1 MAKNLTKEEQ
11 IQKGLEILLL
21 GREWYLKERTKNQH
35 DEVMNVGDLY
45 TRFDE
50 IHQIDM
56 DPEAWKKEL
65 LEFNEDEE
73 EEEIPKK
80 NQKKKTS
87 LQEKVRKRL
96 QNYLDEVKAQFGIS
110 INFQSKHCNLRENDI
125 SKIFSISLTI
135 LKSFAHFTSD
145 EALQIVLKN
154 WKDKITLPTFLI
166 VIRYAIKFNL
176 PLEFQYKKLMNI
188 QQGPRRVYPRAI
200 TLVEGNLGLIAYD
213 TNDKNTKSFM
223 LSRIQNPKLDFYPA
237 LISSLSNETKL
248 PKFNLIDYLNNDP
261 FAKFQKKEVTYT
273 IWMAKNNLDYFL
285 HSINLSCS
293 VIEED
298 DKTNSAV
305 VEIKTHNEYLIF
317 DILFNYQRYA
327 KLIGPKEAVLAFRAK
342 LNDLTQFYSETK
354 LKQTTKKD
362 SPKKGS
368 QRGKRK

>member
-11 IQKGLEILLL
+11 IQKGLEVLLL

-35 DEVMNVGDLY
+35 NEIMNVGDLY

-73 EEEIPKK
+73 DDIPKK

-125 SKIFSISLTI
+125 PKIFSISLTI

-285 HSINLSCS
+285 HSINLACS

-298 DKTNSAV
+298 DKTNSAI

-327 KLIGPKEAVLAFRAK
+327 KLIGPKEAVSAFRAK
-342 LNDLTQFYSETK
+342 LHDLTQFYAETNS
-354 LKQTTKKD
+354 KQQTKKV
-362 SPKKGS
+362 SPTTGS